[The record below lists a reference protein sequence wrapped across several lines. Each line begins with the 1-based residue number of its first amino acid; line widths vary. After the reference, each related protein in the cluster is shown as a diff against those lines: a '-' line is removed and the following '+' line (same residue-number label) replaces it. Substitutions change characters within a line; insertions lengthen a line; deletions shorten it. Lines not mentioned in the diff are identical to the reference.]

1 MGFDYGNSSL
11 QLTPNHWLRV
21 INLFMPTLKKLY
33 FFIGLVIL
41 TSLLSGC
48 ETLSGLFPNRN
59 QPVIEQST
67 VALQSDITKHEFD
80 LSSEQTLIGELAAV
94 ESRENDT
101 LPDIGRH
108 FGLGY
113 NDITAANASVSAW
126 TPRANSRVLLPLQF
140 IVPDAPRKG
149 IVLNVANMRMFY
161 YPKKQRNKVFT
172 YPVGIGRDGWNTP
185 MGTTSIAVKT
195 PNPDWHVPPSIHREH
210 AAKGHH
216 LPSVVRS
223 GPDNPLGFYAMR
235 LAVGSYL
242 IHGTNKPFGIGMQI
256 SHGCVQMYPEDIE
269 VLFKK
274 VAVGTPVFIV
284 HDPYLTAWHDNMLY
298 LEANEPLENWAR
310 SKRQLKKQ
318 VSKELSK
325 IAKKH
330 HATIDWAKVDSVID
344 RANGIPTP
352 VLVNSPEVE
361 ALAKNA
367 VELAHP
373 EKLYGQPEMVTLTD
387 ADWAMLVATFNNE
400 NDAQKLAA
408 MLNHQG
414 PPIPAR
420 KVEVNKSYQ
429 VVAGPFKNKKQA
441 KDAASRIRFD
451 FEIDPT
457 LIEPRVNSPKS
468 ETLTS
473 KL

>member
-1 MGFDYGNSSL
+1 ML
-11 QLTPNHWLRV
+11 IV
-21 INLFMPTLKKLY
+21 KKLIL
-33 FFIGLVIL
+33 FISLFWVVA
-41 TSLLSGC
+41 LLSGC
-48 ETLSGLFPNRN
+48 QTLYGYFPYRYGSSA
-59 QPVIEQST
+59 PPASVP
-67 VALQSDITKHEFD
+67 LQSDIEKNEFD
-80 LSSEQTLIGELAAV
+80 LTGSQALIGELAVV

-113 NDITAANASVSAW
+113 NDITAANKGVSAW

-161 YPKKQRNKVFT
+161 YPRKERNKVYT

-185 MGTTSIAVKT
+185 MGMTSVAVKT
-195 PNPDWHVPPSIHREH
+195 PNPDWHVPPSILREH
-210 AAKGHH
+210 AAKGHR

-223 GPDNPLGFYAMR
+223 GPDNPLGYFAMR
-235 LAVGSYL
+235 LAIGSYL

-256 SHGCVQMYPEDIE
+256 SHGCVQLYPENIE

-274 VAVGTPVFIV
+274 TPVGTPVRII
-284 HDPYLTAWHDNMLY
+284 HDPYLVAWHENRLY
-298 LEANEPLENWAR
+298 LEANEPLEKWSR

-318 VSKELSK
+318 VSKELTK
-325 IAKKH
+325 IAKQH
-330 HATIDWAKVDSVID
+330 NATVDWGRVDRVID
-344 RANGIPTP
+344 RAEGIPTP
-352 VLVNSPEVE
+352 VLANSPDIPE
-361 ALAKNA
+361 LAKTA
-367 VELAHP
+367 VQLAHP
-373 EKLYGQPEMVTLTD
+373 GKLYGQPEMVTLTD
-387 ADWAMLVATFNNE
+387 NDWAMLVATFNNE

-420 KVEVNKSYQ
+420 KVQANNGYQ
-429 VVAGPFKNKKQA
+429 VVAGPFKNKKHA
-441 KDAASRIRFD
+441 KEVASRIRFD
-451 FEIDPT
+451 FELDAK
-457 LIEPRVNSPKS
+457 LLEPRTAPKAQALS
-468 ETLTS
+468 S

>member
-1 MGFDYGNSSL
+1 VVAKLCLAIPPSIPL
-11 QLTPNHWLRV
+11 QTDV
-21 INLFMPTLKKLY
+21 
-33 FFIGLVIL
+33 
-41 TSLLSGC
+41 
-48 ETLSGLFPNRN
+48 
-59 QPVIEQST
+59 
-67 VALQSDITKHEFD
+67 TKHEFD
-80 LSSEQTLIGELAAV
+80 VSGGQELVGELAAV
-94 ESRENDT
+94 ETRENDT
-101 LPDIGRH
+101 LPDVARH

-113 NDITAANASVSAW
+113 NDITAANTGVSAW
-126 TPRANSRVLLPLQF
+126 TPRANSRVILPLQF
-140 IVPDAPRKG
+140 ILPDTPRKG

-161 YPKKQRNKVFT
+161 YPRRERNKVFT

-185 MGTTSIAVKT
+185 MGMTSVAVKT

-235 LAVGSYL
+235 LAIGSYL

-274 VAVGTPVFIV
+274 TPVGTPVRII
-284 HDPYLTAWHDNMLY
+284 HQPYLTAWQGNMLY
-298 LEANEPLENWAR
+298 LEANEPLEKWAG

-318 VSKELSK
+318 ATKDLRK
-325 IAKKH
+325 LAKAH
-330 HATIDWAKVDSVID
+330 NCTVDWTKVDRVLD
-344 RANGIPTP
+344 RADGIPTP
-352 VLVNSPEVE
+352 VLANSPDVPE
-361 ALAKNA
+361 LAKTA

-373 EKLYGQPEMVTLTD
+373 GKLYGQPALETLD
-387 ADWAMLVATFNNE
+387 DSDWAMLVATFNNE

-420 KVEVNKSYQ
+420 KVEVNNAYQ
-429 VVAGPFKNKKQA
+429 VVAGPFKSKKQA
-441 KDAASRIRFD
+441 KEAASRIRFD
-451 FEIDPT
+451 FEIESK
-457 LIEPRVNSPKS
+457 LLEPRTGQKNAGLS
-468 ETLTS
+468 S

>member
-1 MGFDYGNSSL
+1 ML
-11 QLTPNHWLRV
+11 IV
-21 INLFMPTLKKLY
+21 KKLIL
-33 FFIGLVIL
+33 FVIL
-41 TSLLSGC
+41 IATASLLSGC
-48 ETLSGLFPNRN
+48 QTLSGYYPFDNK
-59 QPVIEQST
+59 PVVEAPGVPLQST
-67 VALQSDITKHEFD
+67 IDKNEFD
-80 LSSEQTLIGELAAV
+80 LPPSEAMVGELASV
-94 ESRENDT
+94 ETREDDT
-101 LPDIGRH
+101 LPDIARH

-113 NDITAANASVSAW
+113 NDITAANTSVSAW
-126 TPRANSRVLLPLQF
+126 TPRAHSLVLLPLQF

-161 YPKKQRNKVFT
+161 YPKKQPNKVFT

-185 MGTTSIAVKT
+185 MGMTSVAVKT

-210 AAKGHH
+210 AEKGHF

-235 LAVGSYL
+235 LAIGSYL

-274 VAVGTPVFIV
+274 VSVGTPVRIV

-298 LEANEPLENWAR
+298 LEANEPLENWAN

-318 VSKELSK
+318 VSKELTK
-325 IAKKH
+325 IAKQH
-330 HATIDWAKVDSVID
+330 NVSVDWDKVDRVILN
-344 RANGIPTP
+344 ANGIPTP
-352 VLVNSPEVE
+352 VLVNSPDVAELSK
-361 ALAKNA
+361 AA
-367 VELAHP
+367 VQLTHP
-373 EKLYGQPEMVTLTD
+373 DRLYGQPVTETL
-387 ADWAMLVATFNNE
+387 AESDWAMLVATFNNE

-420 KVEVNKSYQ
+420 KVQADNGYQ
-429 VVAGPFKNKKQA
+429 VVAGPFKNKKHA
-441 KDAASRIRFD
+441 KEAASRIRFD
-451 FEIDPT
+451 FEIEAKLLQPS
-457 LIEPRVNSPKS
+457 RPK
-468 ETLTS
+468 ELA
-473 KL
+473 KN

>member
-1 MGFDYGNSSL
+1 ML
-11 QLTPNHWLRV
+11 V
-21 INLFMPTLKKLY
+21 LKKLNL
-33 FFIGLVIL
+33 FIGLLVAI
-41 TSLLSGC
+41 TLLSGC
-48 ETLSGLFPNRN
+48 QILSEFFPFGKR
-59 QPVIEQST
+59 PVAEEPS
-67 VALQSDITKHEFD
+67 VPLQSDIDKHEFE
-80 LSSEQTLIGELAAV
+80 LSSDQALVGELASV

-101 LPDIGRH
+101 LPDIARH

-113 NDITAANASVSAW
+113 NDITAANTGISAW

-161 YPKKQRNKVFT
+161 YPKRELNKVFT

-185 MGTTSIAVKT
+185 MGMTSVAVKT
-195 PNPDWHVPPSIHREH
+195 PNPDWHVPPSIHQEH
-210 AAKGHH
+210 AAKGHY

-235 LAVGSYL
+235 LAIGSYL

-274 VAVGTPVFIV
+274 TSVGTPVRIV
-284 HDPYLTAWHDNMLY
+284 HDPYLTAWHSNTLY
-298 LEANEPLENWAR
+298 LEANEPLEKWAR
-310 SKRQLKKQ
+310 SKQQLKKQ

-330 HATIDWAKVDSVID
+330 NATVDWNKVDRVLD
-344 RANGIPTP
+344 RADGIPTP
-352 VLVNSPEVE
+352 VLANSPDVAE
-361 ALAKNA
+361 LSKTA
-367 VELAHP
+367 VQLAHP
-373 EKLYGQPEMVTLTD
+373 SKLYGQPETVTLTD
-387 ADWAMLVATFNNE
+387 DDWAMLVATFNNE
-400 NDAQKLAA
+400 NDAKKLAA

-420 KVEVNKSYQ
+420 KVQANNAYQ

-441 KDAASRIRFD
+441 KEAASRIRFD
-451 FEIDPT
+451 FEIDAK
-457 LIEPRVNSPKS
+457 LLKPRTAPKTES
-468 ETLTS
+468 LTS